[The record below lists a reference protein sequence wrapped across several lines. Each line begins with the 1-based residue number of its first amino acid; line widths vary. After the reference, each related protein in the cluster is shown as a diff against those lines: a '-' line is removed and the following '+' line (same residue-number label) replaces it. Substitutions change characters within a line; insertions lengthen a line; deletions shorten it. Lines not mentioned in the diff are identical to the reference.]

1 MLVKKWQLYDNSFGT
16 LYIIYTIY
24 ITCYITLYALN
35 FLYLCCIK
43 NAICVPTDRLVARWF
58 RMWVA
63 QPKIR
68 VFNFF
73 LELHI
78 INIKFIFM
86 KKNKSK
92 NDIEKV
98 RKNSKWLKLFENIPY
113 NNSKVG
119 ETFIIMKASSRKT
132 KS

>member
-1 MLVKKWQLYDNSFGT
+1 MLVKKWQLYDNSFGN

-35 FLYLCCIK
+35 LLYLCCIK
-43 NAICVPTDRLVARWF
+43 NAKCVPTDRLVARWF

-78 INIKFIFM
+78 INIKYIVM

-92 NDIEKV
+92 KSIEEI
-98 RKNSKWLKLFENIPY
+98 RKNSKWLKLFENVPY

-119 ETFIIMKASSRKT
+119 EVFIMKVSSRK
-132 KS
+132 KK